1 MFIGGMMFGIGLCGM
16 VVAGYIHARDREAL
30 ENRLKAIEAV
40 CFKSES

>member
-16 VVAGYIHARDREAL
+16 FIAAYFQARERESL
-30 ENRLKAIEAV
+30 ENRLQAIEVV

>member
-16 VVAGYIHARDREAL
+16 FIAAYFQTREREEL
-30 ENRLKAIEAV
+30 ENRLQAIEVV